1 MVQNKIIFAI
11 LLLSLIIGA
20 CTLTR
25 GHEWGDDFASYIMQA
40 KSILEGQT
48 QEFVEHNSF
57 TVFESSIQIGPAAY
71 PWGYPLILV
80 PAYLLKGLNPLV
92 LKLPGLFFYVGF
104 LACLYLL
111 LKDRLTLTENLL
123 LVSLFAFN
131 PMLLK
136 FLNQIL
142 SDIPFLFFSTLGLL
156 LMTKNSRRSTL
167 VFMLLG
173 AIIAC
178 AFFIRATGILLLA
191 TFLIVEFFRVWRN
204 RTNRELLRKSIGD
217 AILVLGAFGILWVVY
232 ALIFPGGEESYF
244 AQYQAFRFETVRGFI
259 SAYFQVF
266 SAFFGDASIWKYV
279 YYALFVFFLIGLWM
293 KRKEESA
300 FIVFSVLWLL
310 LLITWP
316 FWQGTR
322 FIFPLLPIF
331 IYFTFVGMKT
341 VLARAPGRWQV
352 IGRGLFNAFWL
363 LIIGVFIF
371 NSSAKAYVNMLDHR
385 VTTGSFDPYS
395 METYRF
401 IRENTPPQSVI
412 VFFKPRAMRLF
423 TDRDSLMIL
432 ECDGL
437 PLGDYIVISKKA
449 ENSQI
454 PPNQID
460 ECSLPLNT
468 VFENRRFL
476 VYQIQK

>member
-1 MVQNKIIFAI
+1 MQNKIIFVI
-11 LLLSLIIGA
+11 LLLSLLIGA

-48 QEFVEHNSF
+48 QEFVQHNSF

-80 PAYLLKGLNPLV
+80 PAYLLKGLNPFV

-111 LKDRLTLTENLL
+111 MKRRLTQTENLL

-156 LMTKNSRRSTL
+156 LMTKNNRRSTF
-167 VFMLLG
+167 VFIFLG
-173 AIIAC
+173 AVIAF

-191 TFLIVEFFRVWRN
+191 TFLIVEFFRAWRN
-204 RTNRELLRKSIGD
+204 RTKRELLMESIRD
-217 AILVLGAFGILWVVY
+217 AILVVGAFGILWVVY

-244 AQYQAFRFETVRGFI
+244 AQYQAFRLETVRSFI

-266 SAFFGDASIWKYV
+266 GSFFGDVGVWQYI
-279 YYALFVFFLIGLWM
+279 YYALFVFFLIGLWI
-293 KRKEESA
+293 KRKEELA
-300 FIVFSVLWLL
+300 FIIFSVLWLL

-316 FWQGTR
+316 FWQGQR

-341 VLARAPGRWQV
+341 VLAKVPGRWQV
-352 IGRGLFNAFWL
+352 VGRVLFNGFWL
-363 LIIGVFIF
+363 LIIGLFIF
-371 NSSAKAYVNMLDHR
+371 SSSAKAYGNMLDQR

-412 VFFKPRAMRLF
+412 VFFNRAPCVYSR
-423 TDRDSLMIL
+423 
-432 ECDGL
+432 
-437 PLGDYIVISKKA
+437 
-449 ENSQI
+449 
-454 PPNQID
+454 
-460 ECSLPLNT
+460 T
-468 VFENRRFL
+468 VT
-476 VYQIQK
+476 Q